1 MNVRGQVIDVWDTI
15 EVSVTGEVTFADLKA
30 TCLDRAIGRKVDPST
45 YTIKFRGA
53 LVTDEDQTLGAAD
66 EVSECARR
74 AFGQQHLRACAQA
87 CDPPPQELTVLQ
99 NSSRGLR
106 RRRLHEPDPYVPTMR
121 R

>member
-1 MNVRGQVIDVWDTI
+1 MNVRVQVIDVWDTI

-66 EVSECARR
+66 VPDGA
-74 AFGQQHLRACAQA
+74 
-87 CDPPPQELTVLQ
+87 PMIVLPAHRQ
-99 NSSRGLR
+99 PVR
-106 RRRLHEPDPYVPTMR
+106 
-121 R
+121 